1 MKKLLE
7 NKYFVAF
14 FMGIVTA
21 VIGIIL
27 YPLFDILI
35 CKFITK
41 SVFEYSVTKHIIEPT
56 IFGFA
61 MGIIL
66 YFPFNKNK
74 K

>member
-41 SVFEYSVTKHIIEPT
+41 SVFEYSVTKHII
-56 IFGFA
+56 
-61 MGIIL
+61 
-66 YFPFNKNK
+66 
-74 K
+74 